1 MVSATPPILAVKR
14 PFGFA
19 PADAMSE
26 DKIADIPLDTVV
38 ELKPKRSRSL
48 KQLNLYWAVLA
59 EVVSATD
66 AWATARHLHDAI
78 LMDLGYRTVVQRLDG
93 KKYWIPDSIAF
104 SNMKQ
109 DEFNEYTDKAF
120 ARLAE
125 VVGFDPL
132 EAYEELRG
140 ANSNT
145 QRPSSSRAQRQD
157 GDEVVPPCPS
167 PSAPNSIP
175 GASFPHQAPALAG
188 NPRVVASGPVT
199 GGEGVSSS
207 PSSPSISNVSKSP
220 CLAHRAGGT
229 NVPAVKATVPP
240 ATSYGEHRQ

>member
-1 MVSATPPILAVKR
+1 MVSASPPILAVKR

-26 DKIADIPLDTVV
+26 DRIADIPLDTFV

-109 DEFNEYTDKAF
+109 EEFNLYTDKAF

-157 GDEVVPPCPS
+157 GGEFPPPCPS
-167 PSAPNSIP
+167 SSASNANTGASLPATVKGGGRVPPDSSPPAPIP
-175 GASFPHQAPALAG
+175 GANISPKASDEAGPLSTSALG
-188 NPRVVASGPVT
+188 GGTGAS
-199 GGEGVSSS
+199 VSS
-207 PSSPSISNVSKSP
+207 P
-220 CLAHRAGGT
+220 T
-229 NVPAVKATVPP
+229 NSYREAT
-240 ATSYGEHRQ
+240 Q

>member
-1 MVSATPPILAVKR
+1 MVAATPPILAVKR

-59 EVVSATD
+59 EVVTATD

-157 GDEVVPPCPS
+157 GGGVYPPPCPS
-167 PSAPNSIP
+167 PSAPIP
-175 GASFPHQAPALAG
+175 GATSSPKAPEEARQVTRPALGGGTAASVSSPT
-188 NPRVVASGPVT
+188 NSNVSIPRHAHESGVRCNVPK
-199 GGEGVSSS
+199 SSS
-207 PSSPSISNVSKSP
+207 P
-220 CLAHRAGGT
+220 L
-229 NVPAVKATVPP
+229 
-240 ATSYGEHRQ
+240 ATSYGVHRQ